1 MSLASLQEIRFP
13 TGTFC
18 HLSFKK
24 EDSSSIYAS
33 SYATRK
39 KYSLPNLTVIFGLL
53 LLLSFPRFSFTWA
66 RKYLESFF
74 MYKLRRVVRSINII
88 CIYDILLIIEYN
100 PFVSLLHKTFVGERV
115 IK

>member
-39 KYSLPNLTVIFGLL
+39 KIFLTKPYSHFWITFAFVI
-53 LLLSFPRFSFTWA
+53 S
-66 RKYLESFF
+66 
-74 MYKLRRVVRSINII
+74 
-88 CIYDILLIIEYN
+88 
-100 PFVSLLHKTFVGERV
+100 
-115 IK
+115 